1 MRTPKDLIAVHMPA
15 EDLGEYN
22 LTQSGWYAMDDGDHV
37 ILGPLD
43 SLAQCDR
50 AIRDRLQATK
60 GL

>member
-37 ILGPLD
+37 ILGPFD

-60 GL
+60 DL